1 MRHIDYVPQPKY
13 HLIEEHPNKFHKD
26 YDCVVIDE
34 EDFKDVIIQYD
45 VVQAY
50 EEKDKNGDNIGK
62 FSFNFIICEN
72 PNDLDLTTK
81 KFKTILGDILQKLL
95 KEHLDRAE
103 QD

>member
-1 MRHIDYVPQPKY
+1 MRHIDYVPQSWY
-13 HLIEEHPNKFHKD
+13 YLIEEHPNKFHDD
-26 YDCVVIDE
+26 YDCVVLDDE
-34 EDFKDVIIQYD
+34 KYKDVIIQYD

-50 EEKDKNGDNIGK
+50 EEKDKNDNIGK

-81 KFKTILGDILQKLL
+81 EFKTILGDILQKLL